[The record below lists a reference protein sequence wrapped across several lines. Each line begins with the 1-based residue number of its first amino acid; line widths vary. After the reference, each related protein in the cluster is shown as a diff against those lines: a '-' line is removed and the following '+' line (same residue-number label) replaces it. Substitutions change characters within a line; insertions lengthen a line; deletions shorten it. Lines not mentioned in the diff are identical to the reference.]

1 MEVARVEGVMEL
13 FRQVAKNVANWNC
26 WKGREDGARCRPIG
40 DVDRNTR
47 KQGCRI
53 CFFRAISLP

>member
-1 MEVARVEGVMEL
+1 VEVTRVEGVIEL

-26 WKGREDGARCRPIG
+26 WKRREDRARCRPIG
-40 DVDRNTR
+40 DVDRNAE

-53 CFFRAISLP
+53 CLFRAISLP

>member
-1 MEVARVEGVMEL
+1 VEVTRVEGVLEF
-13 FRQVAKNVANWNC
+13 FRHVAKNVANWNC
-26 WKGREDGARCRPIG
+26 WKGREDRAGCRPIG
-40 DVDRNTR
+40 DVDGNTE

>member
-1 MEVARVEGVMEL
+1 MEVTRVEGVMEL

-40 DVDRNTR
+40 GVDGNTE
-47 KQGCRI
+47 KLGCRM